1 MSVRENQLESG
12 LRSRLRSGDAEALR
26 EVYERYSDDVYRLAL
41 RVTASPADAYDV
53 AHDVFVGLP
62 EAVDRYDPGRPFGA
76 WLKGVAVRTALMR
89 IRTARR
95 RREVSVAPLR
105 SMGVRAEA
113 ARTVDRLTLER
124 AIDRLPTDLRTVFVL
139 REVEGMAYDDIADVL
154 GIRKNAAA
162 VRLHRAR
169 ARLRDLLRD
178 TI

>member
-1 MSVRENQLESG
+1 VSVRENQLEAS

-89 IRTARR
+89 VRTARR

-105 SMGVRAEA
+105 SIGVRPEA
-113 ARTVDRLTLER
+113 AR
-124 AIDRLPTDLRTVFVL
+124 AIDRLSLEKAVDRLPADLRTVFVL
-139 REVEGMAYDDIADVL
+139 REVEGMTYEEIADVL
-154 GIRKNAAA
+154 GIKKNAAA

-169 ARLRDLLRD
+169 GRLRDLLREE
-178 TI
+178 I